1 MTESRGLEIHLQQ
14 LERVRA
20 PTKAMWLVVFS
31 KTAMTPPS
39 KLLNIENLIS
49 RSLELFLSSSPKMIK
64 HLNG

>member
-1 MTESRGLEIHLQQ
+1 MAESHGLEIHLQQ

-20 PTKAMWLVVFS
+20 PTEAMWLVVFS

-39 KLLNIENLIS
+39 KSLNIENLIS
-49 RSLELFLSSSPKMIK
+49 RSLELFLSSSPKMLK